1 MTPEET
7 LKATTA
13 YLKNLQAMKTHYVA
27 VGLPAS
33 KVGSKT
39 YADGTS
45 IIEIGAAHEFGAEID
60 HPGGTGYTATGG
72 KAVFSRNDFMGP
84 VTGITAAHKITIPE
98 RSFLRAPFTLKK
110 SEINQAIER
119 GVAAVGSG
127 KMDADKALNL
137 IGVVARNISVKA
149 FETAG
154 YGTWPDIK
162 EATKKAKGS
171 SGILIDKGE
180 LRGVITWEVRSE

>member
-7 LKATTA
+7 LKLTTE

-27 VGLPAS
+27 VGLPAG
-33 KVGSKT
+33 KVENKT
-39 YADGTS
+39 NDDGTS

-60 HPGGTGYTATGG
+60 HPGGTGYMATGG
-72 KAVFSRNDFMGP
+72 KATFTRKTFMGP
-84 VTGITAAHKITIPE
+84 VSGFTAAHKITLPE

-110 SEINQAIER
+110 SEINRAIEK
-119 GVAAVGSG
+119 ACEAVGSG
-127 KMDADKALNL
+127 RMDADTALNL
-137 IGVVARNISVKA
+137 IGATARNISVKA

-154 YGTWPDIK
+154 YGTWPDIT

-171 SGILIDKGE
+171 SAILIDKGQ
-180 LRGVITWEVRSE
+180 LRGTITWEVRK

>member
-7 LKATTA
+7 LKSTTE

-27 VGLPAS
+27 VGLPVG
-33 KVGSKT
+33 KVGEKMYEGGVSL
-39 YADGTS
+39 
-45 IIEIGAAHEFGAEID
+45 IEVGAAHEFGTED
-60 HPGGTGYTATGG
+60 
-72 KAVFSRNDFMGP
+72 N
-84 VTGITAAHKITIPE
+84 PE

-110 SEINQAIER
+110 SEINQAIEK

-137 IGVVARNISVKA
+137 IGVVARNISVKS
-149 FETAG
+149 FDTAG

-162 EATKKAKGS
+162 AATKKAKGS
-171 SGILIDKGE
+171 SGILKDKGQ
-180 LRGVITWEVRSE
+180 LRGAITWEVRK